1 MFNVSKLK
9 LFSIITSYFITVYFW
24 LGDCW
29 LIDNIGCILLKFVP
43 LIPKSFYLTQVN
55 KEPRENWLM

>member
-29 LIDNIGCILLKFVP
+29 LIDNIGVYPIKICATYP
-43 LIPKSFYLTQVN
+43 
-55 KEPRENWLM
+55 